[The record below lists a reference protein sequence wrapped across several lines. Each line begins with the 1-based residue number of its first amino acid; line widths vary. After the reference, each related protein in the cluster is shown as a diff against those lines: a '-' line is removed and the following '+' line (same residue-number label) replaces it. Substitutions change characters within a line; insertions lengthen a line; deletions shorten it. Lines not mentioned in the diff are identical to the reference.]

1 MTEPTPDKV
10 VELVIGID
18 DQFNFMNFV
27 DRSNPTRLNLDLSE
41 RCELVFTLSDEL
53 LRVGWSFQSRPI
65 EIARD
70 FGVNFSSYVWIP
82 HEYQGELMPHSRF
95 KIIYECARMGI
106 YTYSL
111 FMLDGHKQKID
122 LDPDI
127 ENGAGRV
134 P

>member
-10 VELVIGID
+10 VELVIGLD
-18 DQFNFMNFV
+18 DRFNFMNYFNQ
-27 DRSNPTRLNLDLSE
+27 DKPTRLNLDLSE
-41 RCELVFTLSDEL
+41 RCELVFTLSDQL
-53 LRVGWSFQSRPI
+53 LDAGWTFQNRPI

-70 FGVNFSSYVWIP
+70 FGVNFSSYVWVP
-82 HEYQGELMPHSRF
+82 YDFQGVILPRARF

-106 YTYSL
+106 YSYSL
-111 FMLDGHKQKID
+111 FMLDGHMQKVD